1 MISSPPTLPVAPPR
15 EQLREQV
22 AAARYLDRVGT
33 DFYARFVARGPALS
47 SAAAVA
53 IAVSVAVWLASLS
66 AVDPRHMNGLGLISV
81 LPPTSVAALALL
93 AVSFCAT
100 LHRRRPPQVLLLAH
114 VVALVVMVYGLPAL
128 VEPEPRFAVTWR
140 HVGVIDTILQTG
152 QVDPRIDAYFNWPGF
167 FILTAFVAAAGGTP
181 DLLAMASWAP
191 VAVVVICVAPLALL
205 MRTLSSNRRVV
216 WLGIWFFCL
225 GNWVGQDYLS
235 PQAFGFFL
243 YLVVLAITVTW
254 LRATP
259 AWSPPWVR
267 MWVVPGSACRVWGSP
282 QRAALVAVALLL
294 FAVTVP
300 SHQLTPFAILPG
312 VAALVLAKRC
322 MARGLPVAMAVMIGT
337 WLSYMAVA
345 YLAGHGS
352 GVASGVGDV
361 GTSVG
366 EGVADRVRGDPDH
379 MLVTQVRVGLTVAL
393 WALAVAGLVRRAR
406 RGHDDVDAAL
416 LMVGPMALPLM
427 QPYGGEIALRT
438 YLFTLPFAALFAAL
452 LIEGAAPAMRAWVG
466 TAVTL
471 GLTLVLLG
479 PFILARYG
487 NERMDWFSRDEVA
500 AVDYVYRAAPK
511 GSTLVAWT
519 PSLPWQSRD
528 YALHRY
534 RVVTGNP
541 DWSAVR
547 RLTPGSRAQVTA
559 LERFL
564 RAEEGGAWLVL
575 TRSQKAQAEL
585 TGMEPRGSLDRLEAA
600 LRAAPAFRLR
610 FANRDATVFSV
621 RPGPEP
627 RR

>member
-1 MISSPPTLPVAPPR
+1 MISSPPTPPVVLPDER
-15 EQLREQV
+15 LRRQV
-22 AAARYLDRVGT
+22 AAPDHLDWVGT
-33 DFYARFVARGPALS
+33 DFHSRFVARGPARS
-47 SAAAVA
+47 GAAAVA
-53 IAVSVAVWLASLS
+53 IAVSVGVWLASLS
-66 AVDPRHMNGLGLISV
+66 AVDPRQMNGLGLVSV
-81 LPPTSVAALALL
+81 LPPAAFAALAIL
-93 AVSFCAT
+93 AASFCAT
-100 LHRRRPPQVLLLAH
+100 LHRRRPPQMLLLAH

-128 VEPEPRFAVTWR
+128 VEPEPRFAATWR

-167 FILTAFVAAAGGTP
+167 FILAAFVTAAGGTP
-181 DLLAMASWAP
+181 DLLALAAWAP
-191 VAVVVICVAPLALL
+191 VAVVLICVAPLALL
-205 MRTLSSNRRVV
+205 MRSLSSDRRVV
-216 WLGIWFFCL
+216 WLGIWVFCL

-259 AWSPPWVR
+259 AWLPPWVR
-267 MWVVPGSACRVWGSP
+267 MRVVPGSACRVWGSP

-345 YLAGHGS
+345 YLAGHG
-352 GVASGVGDV
+352 GGLASGVGDV

-379 MLVTQVRVGLTVAL
+379 ILVARVRLGLTVAL
-393 WALAVAGLVRRAR
+393 GALAAAGFVCRAR
-406 RGHDDVDAAL
+406 RGFDDGDAAL
-416 LMVGPMALPLM
+416 LLGGPMALPLL

-438 YLFTLPFAALFAAL
+438 YLFTLPFVALFVAL
-452 LIEGAAPAMRAWVG
+452 LIEGAAPAVRAWVG

-471 GLTLVLLG
+471 ALTLALLG
-479 PFILARYG
+479 PFMLARYG

-511 GSTLVAWT
+511 GSTLVAWV
-519 PSLPWQSRD
+519 PSVPWKSRD

-534 RVVTGNP
+534 RMVTENP
-541 DWSAVR
+541 DWSEVR

-564 RAEEGGAWLVL
+564 RAEEGGAWIVL

-585 TGMEPRGSLDRLEAA
+585 TGMEQPGSLDRLEAA
-600 LRAAPAFRLR
+600 LRAAPGFRLR

-621 RPGPEP
+621 RPWPEL